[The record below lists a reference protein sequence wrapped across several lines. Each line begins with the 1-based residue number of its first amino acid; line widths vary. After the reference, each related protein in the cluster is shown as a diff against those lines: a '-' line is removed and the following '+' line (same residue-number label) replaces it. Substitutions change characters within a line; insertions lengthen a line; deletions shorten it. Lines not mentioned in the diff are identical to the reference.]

1 MPTIVYM
8 HQTSGACAG
17 VCTWDPTHEMGKT
30 VMYQIWKCSK
40 LTASFCALRLGRST
54 NTNLDQ

>member
-30 VMYQIWKCSK
+30 VMYQIWKCSN
-40 LTASFCALRLGRST
+40 LTASFCALWLGRST